1 MRILR
6 KGAQLNRICSIVSK
20 FHACNEVR
28 EGTVQLIVG
37 GTRKR
42 PERRQLLCRP
52 QRGKA
57 TPGGAPHPSARR
69 GLCDQFIG
77 HFAKM
82 ESQVDLQTLLQARQG
97 YLWKLGGGQETG
109 SKWNRRWFVLRDNVL
124 MYFQAPRDFLGFRD
138 KPNGVVLLD
147 EANIR
152 PRDEK
157 SARPF
162 TFVLSHAGGESVV
175 LAAESEKEMHE
186 WMQAVRTSRMCV
198 SDHAAAGML
207 EEARRDSAEA
217 DLENARAKRSDPEKE
232 LAQIEKELEEV
243 QAEHRQLEA
252 EKDSAEKQL
261 KELMARFKLRKA
273 LLHWRH
279 RKLTL
284 SFRSLVTMVFRTRI
298 EEAKRLKGDSER
310 KIGMMG
316 VEMQKIVAD
325 RLKAEAAKRKSDE
338 MLSKELLLKKDG
350 EMELR
355 DAQRQLAADQER
367 AEAAAR
373 RVAALQAQGA
383 GATLGVREKDDV
395 LRLMEEMHDLSAQT
409 DKLTLSLKRRV
420 GNSAA
425 ADAVAE

>member
-1 MRILR
+1 
-6 KGAQLNRICSIVSK
+6 
-20 FHACNEVR
+20 
-28 EGTVQLIVG
+28 
-37 GTRKR
+37 
-42 PERRQLLCRP
+42 
-52 QRGKA
+52 
-57 TPGGAPHPSARR
+57 
-69 GLCDQFIG
+69 
-77 HFAKM
+77 
-82 ESQVDLQTLLQARQG
+82 
-97 YLWKLGGGQETG
+97 
-109 SKWNRRWFVLRDNVL
+109 
-124 MYFQAPRDFLGFRD
+124 
-138 KPNGVVLLD
+138 
-147 EANIR
+147 
-152 PRDEK
+152 
-157 SARPF
+157 
-162 TFVLSHAGGESVV
+162 
-175 LAAESEKEMHE
+175 MHE

-284 SFRSLVTMVFRTRI
+284 SFRSLVTMVFRTRV
-298 EEAKRLKGDSER
+298 EEAKRLKEGSER
-310 KIGMMG
+310 RIFMMDA
-316 VEMQKIVAD
+316 EMQKAVVD
-325 RLKAEAAKRKSDE
+325 RQKAEAAKRKSDE
-338 MLSKELLLKKDG
+338 MLTKELTLKKDG

-425 ADAVAE
+425 ADAVAEYALCSCTALYVCSVEREALIPASYFHLESLHDTAQALHTLRDDVKSARGPADPARDAELLLDSDR